1 MKSYGAA
8 LLLATL
14 LLATMVLA
22 PTAALAQMSGLPATV
37 IPLNGRLSLANG
49 EPRTG
54 TALLVFAI
62 YAEERDASPLW
73 IEYQVVALDPT
84 GRYDARVG
92 ASFDDGIPAHVF
104 AFTGGAARWLGVT
117 VENEPEQPRMR
128 LVSVPYAVV
137 AGSAATLDGR
147 PPTDFVFAE
156 NLAEGVRDVLRTTD
170 LGALFPASGAPR
182 KASETSHAACGG
194 CTYESLAVGGTDA
207 TLQFVSSTG
216 TAYLINHTGLPDWDG
231 RKDSLAIQ
239 ADVPG
244 GIWIGSNSA
253 APIKFSPG
261 GVQAGSEKVRITAL
275 GDVGIGTTNP
285 FAALDIRRSGDAF
298 IFLADGTPGGAIP
311 TIHIRSNNQS
321 AFIMNA
327 QGATDGRNDA
337 LALQSDTA
345 GGIWLGTNASTP
357 IVFSPGGTAT
367 AAEKMRI
374 THLGRVGIG
383 TTTPQALLH
392 VAGDVVVDGN
402 IGAKYQDVAEW
413 VEGSG
418 DLPAGTVV
426 IVDVARRNG
435 VTSSTRA
442 YDSRVAGA
450 ISPQPGIIL
459 GERGPGKVLVAQSGR
474 VKIKVDARYGAIKP
488 GDLVVTSPRAGYA
501 MRSKPVKVGD
511 LLLHR
516 PGTVL
521 GKALEPLAKGE
532 GEILVLLTLQ

>member
-1 MKSYGAA
+1 MKTLIAA
-8 LLLATL
+8 LSLAAVTL
-14 LLATMVLA
+14 SPA
-22 PTAALAQMSGLPATV
+22 AALAQSGMPATV
-37 IPLNGRLSLANG
+37 IPLSGRLSLANG

-54 TALLVFAI
+54 TALLVFSI
-62 YAEERDASPLW
+62 YADEKDAGPLW
-73 IEYQVVALDPT
+73 IEYQVVNLDPT

-92 ASFDDGIPAHVF
+92 ASFDDGIPSHVF

-117 VENEPEQPRMR
+117 VENETEQPRMR

-156 NLAEGVRDVLRTTD
+156 NLAERVREVLRAAD
-170 LGALFPASGAPR
+170 MRGLFPGSAAAG
-182 KASETSHAACGG
+182 KGSESSQALCGG
-194 CTYESLAVGGTDA
+194 CTYESLAIGGTDA

-216 TAYLINHTGLPDWDG
+216 TAYLINHSGLPDWDG

-239 ADVPG
+239 ADTPG
-244 GIWIGSNSA
+244 GLWIGSNSA
-253 APIKFSPG
+253 TPIKFSPG
-261 GVQAGSEKVRITAL
+261 GVQAASEKMRITAA
-275 GDVGIGTTNP
+275 GNIGIGTTTP
-285 FAALDIRRSGDAF
+285 LAAIEIQRAGDAF
-298 IFLADGTPGGAIP
+298 LYLNETTAGGANP
-311 TIHIRSNNQS
+311 MVHIRSNNQS

-327 QGATDGRNDA
+327 QGATDGRARA

-345 GGIWLGTNASTP
+345 GGIWIGTNASTP
-357 IVFSPGGTAT
+357 IVFTPGGVST

-383 TTTPQALLH
+383 TNNPLALLH

-413 VEGSG
+413 VEATG
-418 DLPAGTVV
+418 DLAAGTVV
-426 IVDVARRNG
+426 IVDVTRDNV

-474 VKIKVDARYGAIKP
+474 VKIKVDARYGAIKR

-501 MRSKPVKVGD
+501 MRSTPVKVGEM
-511 LLLHR
+511 LLHR

-532 GEILVLLTLQ
+532 GAILVLLTLQ